1 MADFQIQ
8 PVSADGKREWRT
20 EGETR
25 QICREEMSEIM
36 EKLVDGAQ
44 AAMNTATILHGNPS
58 LGIKGALPD
67 IQDRL
72 QHLEEARVADQVIS
86 AANHASN
93 TKRLQTLEDN
103 QGWMRT
109 AMSNGFAWI
118 SKFAGQLDTIWKV
131 AFAATGGVAV
141 HACWETIMKWIRHLV
156 GGR

>member
-1 MADFQIQ
+1 MEDFEVR

-20 EGETR
+20 EGETK
-25 QICREEMSEIM
+25 QICRELMSEVM

-72 QHLEEARVADQVIS
+72 QHLEEARLADQVIS
-86 AANHASN
+86 AANHESN

-103 QGWMRT
+103 QGWMRS

-118 SKFAGQLDTIWKV
+118 SKFAGQMDTIWKLV
-131 AFAATGGVAV
+131 GAVTGGVAI
-141 HACWETIMKWIRHLV
+141 HAGWEWLTKSIRHF